1 LIPYLQNTKKVK
13 MTHSKLKSF
22 LAYIEPESYD
32 ELKKFALANKIPMTR
47 VAREAINARLSGNEP
62 YTAGF
67 DEGIQRAIDSVNKNK
82 AAQMRF
88 PNGESV
94 ADLII
99 KELKNEIIAKP

>member
-1 LIPYLQNTKKVK
+1 
-13 MTHSKLKSF
+13 MTHSKLKTF
-22 LAYIEPESYD
+22 LAYLEPASFVR
-32 ELKKFALANKIPMTR
+32 LKEFSLANKIPMTR
-47 VAREAINARLSGNEP
+47 VVREAVEARLSSGDL

-67 DEGIQRAIDSVNKNK
+67 NEGINRSIDSVNKNK

-94 ADLII
+94 ADLVN